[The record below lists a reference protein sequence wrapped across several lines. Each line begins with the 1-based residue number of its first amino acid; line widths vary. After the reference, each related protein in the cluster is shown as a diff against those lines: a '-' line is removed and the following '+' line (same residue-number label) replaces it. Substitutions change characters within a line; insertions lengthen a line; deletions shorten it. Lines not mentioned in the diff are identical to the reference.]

1 MSDCNLTLLI
11 KAGVVPKEFE
21 EAKRFLDEID
31 KLDPAEVQRLIE
43 IGKKIEG
50 FRLSIEGPNKIL
62 WC

>member
-1 MSDCNLTLLI
+1 MTRLV

-21 EAKRFLDEID
+21 EAKRFLEEID
-31 KLDPAEVQRLIE
+31 RLEPDEVQRLIE
-43 IGKKIEG
+43 IGKKIDG